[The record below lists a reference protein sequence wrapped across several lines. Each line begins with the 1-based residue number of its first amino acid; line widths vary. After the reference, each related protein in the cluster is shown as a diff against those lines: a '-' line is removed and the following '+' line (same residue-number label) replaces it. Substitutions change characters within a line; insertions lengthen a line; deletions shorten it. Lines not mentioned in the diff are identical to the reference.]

1 MTFKVR
7 KNLGNTLLMISAFST
22 VNTLYITKQD
32 IVIMV
37 LGIIMFFFLLRMMA
51 GIMIS

>member
-1 MTFKVR
+1 MTSKVGE
-7 KNLGNTLLMISAFST
+7 NLDHTFLMISAFFA
-22 VNTLYITKQD
+22 VNTLHITKQG

-51 GIMIS
+51 GITIS